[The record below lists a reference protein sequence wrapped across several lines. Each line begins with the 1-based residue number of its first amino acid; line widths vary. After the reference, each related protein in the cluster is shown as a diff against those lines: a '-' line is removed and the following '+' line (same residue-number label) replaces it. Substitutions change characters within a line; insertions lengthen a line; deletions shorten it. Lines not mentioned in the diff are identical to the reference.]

1 MKLTCVNYLL
11 RADSFRRIHA
21 LPLRVRRVIKCS
33 PAVQLY
39 CASGVHNF
47 AQYLAEI
54 SQYLITI
61 TKRLRADKSA
71 NGLRLPLSERG
82 TPCGYHFPFTLRCT
96 FLKYAIFIKVYV
108 LCTLDSFQAKVRSL
122 AGSHTMV
129 LGTGLTLPQDS
140 KLFLTCARNI
150 ITL

>member
-11 RADSFRRIHA
+11 RADSFRRIHV
-21 LPLRVRRVIKCS
+21 LPLRVRRVIKCP

-71 NGLRLPLSERG
+71 NGLRLPLSEG
-82 TPCGYHFPFTLRCT
+82 VADGNTLRIPLSVHLALY
-96 FLKYAIFIKVYV
+96 FLKIRHFHKGLCPLHLGQLPGKGQIFG
-108 LCTLDSFQAKVRSL
+108 R
-122 AGSHTMV
+122 
-129 LGTGLTLPQDS
+129 LTYDGAWDG
-140 KLFLTCARNI
+140 FNVAAR
-150 ITL
+150 

>member
-47 AQYLAEI
+47 AQHLTEI
-54 SQYLITI
+54 SQYLIAI

-71 NGLRLPLSERG
+71 TVCDLLCLRGLAEGNTLRIPLSV
-82 TPCGYHFPFTLRCT
+82 HFVLY
-96 FLKYAIFIKVYV
+96 FLKIRHFHKGLCLLYPGQLPGKGQIFG
-108 LCTLDSFQAKVRSL
+108 R
-122 AGSHTMV
+122 
-129 LGTGLTLPQDS
+129 LTYDGAWNG
-140 KLFLTCARNI
+140 FNVAAR
-150 ITL
+150 